1 MQIDSLRSPSKPLS
15 CELERSDGLFRG
27 RGRVR
32 PQRSEGVGRKGHPTA
47 AKRRE
52 ACPTGAV
59 RTTVRTGEDSCHF
72 LIRKKSPTSSDVE
85 DFV

>member
-59 RTTVRTGEDSCHF
+59 RTTVRTGGGQLPLSYTQKVPDIF
-72 LIRKKSPTSSDVE
+72 
-85 DFV
+85 

>member
-1 MQIDSLRSPSKPLS
+1 MSYQLQEARMQIDSLRSPSKPLPR
-15 CELERSDGLFRG
+15 ELERSDGLVRG

-59 RTTVRTGEDSCHF
+59 RTTVRTGGGQGCG
-72 LIRKKSPTSSDVE
+72 
-85 DFV
+85 